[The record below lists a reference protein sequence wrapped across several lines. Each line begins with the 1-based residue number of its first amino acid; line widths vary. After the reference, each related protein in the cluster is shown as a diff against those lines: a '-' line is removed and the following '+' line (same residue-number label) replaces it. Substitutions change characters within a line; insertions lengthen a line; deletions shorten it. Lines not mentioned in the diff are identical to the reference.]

1 MLSTPEAAKE
11 FYSGK
16 VAAVCT
22 GKDVIDCATLG
33 DATMIELAQVRLASV
48 RTRACLSAMS

>member
-48 RTRACLSAMS
+48 RTRACLSAIS